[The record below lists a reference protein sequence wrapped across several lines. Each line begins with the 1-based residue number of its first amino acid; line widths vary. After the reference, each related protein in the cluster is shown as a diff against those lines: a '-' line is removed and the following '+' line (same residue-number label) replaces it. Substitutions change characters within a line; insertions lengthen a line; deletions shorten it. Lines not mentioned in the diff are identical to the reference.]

1 MRHFDAWILR
11 DPYSIWHYYSTGRRW
26 QESVRDMIQSR
37 QICAPHVDSNNN
49 ATPVDPLARS
59 ISSQPDCGLLQKLPP
74 EIRLMIYGYVFGD
87 EAVHLVQLRGKIRH
101 VRCPQHKSASDI
113 PSHRQCCPETL
124 ARWRS
129 SPSSSSAG
137 NGGGS
142 HLYPHTH
149 KTLPSNLTDSSL
161 SLLRTCRAIYLE
173 AADMPYQ
180 TLSFDV
186 DDLHTFIAFSLTI
199 SPEHLAR
206 IKRLTVQWTPI
217 WQPMTGDSFSSSAAA
232 AAGGGSNKSS
242 IYSHT
247 HNDHLWKLFWS
258 RVQALEGLEE
268 LHLNL
273 DLGRFMGNAMNTVP
287 GAPGSVLLGGANN
300 KKISLDVAEPWLQP
314 LMAVRGLKEFDLCVS
329 ARCDASARNTLVA
342 QIGAEAVV
350 LRDCLRE
357 VMCLPREPS
366 TTEFATESGVPVSF
380 LRDISASSSC
390 GMDENLWKGNIQR
403 PQLMITAA

>member
-37 QICAPHVDSNNN
+37 QICAPLVDVDGNNN
-49 ATPVDPLARS
+49 TTPVDPLARS
-59 ISSQPDCGLLQKLPP
+59 ISSQPNCGLLQKLPP
-74 EIRLMIYGYVFGD
+74 EVRLMIYGYVFGD
-87 EAVHLVQLRGKIRH
+87 EAVHLVQLKGKIRH
-101 VRCPQHKSASDI
+101 VRCCKHKSASDI
-113 PSHRQCCPETL
+113 PSHRQCCPETM

-129 SPSSSSAG
+129 SSSSASSAG
-137 NGGGS
+137 ERSDS

-149 KTLPSNLTDSSL
+149 KSLPAKLSNSSL

-173 AADMPYQ
+173 AADIPYK
-180 TLSFDV
+180 TISFDV
-186 DDLHTFIAFSLTI
+186 DDLHTFVAFSLTI
-199 SPEHLAR
+199 SPEHLGR

-217 WQPMTGDSFSSSAAA
+217 WQPMTGDSSSSSSSAAA
-232 AAGGGSNKSS
+232 GSNKSS

-258 RVQALEGLEE
+258 RVQALEGLES
-268 LHLNL
+268 LFLNL

-287 GAPGSVLLGGANN
+287 GAPGSVLLGGANS

-329 ARCDASARNTLVA
+329 ARCDASARNTLVE

-357 VMCLPREPS
+357 VMCLPREAS
-366 TTEFATESGVPVSF
+366 TTGFGVPASF
-380 LRDISASSSC
+380 LREISVSSC
-390 GMDENLWKGNIQR
+390 GMDELPKGNMQR

>member
-37 QICAPHVDSNNN
+37 QICAPPVDLDVDSSNKQ
-49 ATPVDPLARS
+49 PVSPLARS
-59 ISSQPDCGLLQKLPP
+59 ISSQPNCGKLPP
-74 EIRLMIYGYVFGD
+74 EIRLMIYGHIFGD
-87 EAVHLVQLRGKIRH
+87 EAVHLVQLKGKIRH
-101 VRCPQHKSASDI
+101 VRCCKHKSASDI
-113 PSHRQCCPETL
+113 PSHRRCCPETM

-129 SPSSSSAG
+129 SSAG
-137 NGGGS
+137 AGS
-142 HLYPHTH
+142 DSRLYPHTH
-149 KTLPSNLTDSSL
+149 K
-161 SLLRTCRAIYLE
+161 SLLGKLSNSSPSLLQTCRAIYLE
-173 AADMPYQ
+173 AADMPYS

-186 DDLHTFIAFSLTI
+186 DDLHTFVAFSLTI

-217 WQPMTGDSFSSSAAA
+217 WQPMTSDSSSSSA
-232 AAGGGSNKSS
+232 GSNKSS

-247 HNDHLWKLFWS
+247 HNDHIWKLFWS
-258 RVQALEGLEE
+258 RVQALEGLET
-268 LHLNL
+268 LYLNL

-287 GAPGSVLLGGANN
+287 DAPGGVLLGGANN
-300 KKISLDVAEPWLQP
+300 QKISLDVAEPWLQP
-314 LMAVRGLKEFDLCVS
+314 LKAVRGLKNFDMCVS
-329 ARCDASARNTLVA
+329 ARCDASARNMLVA

-366 TTEFATESGVPVSF
+366 TTRSVVPVSF
-380 LRDISASSSC
+380 LRDTAASR
-390 GMDENLWKGNIQR
+390 GMHEYPSNRNVQR
-403 PQLMITAA
+403 PQRMITAA

>member
-37 QICAPHVDSNNN
+37 QICAPPVDFDSKNT
-49 ATPVDPLARS
+49 TPVDPLARS
-59 ISSQPDCGLLQKLPP
+59 ISSQPNCGLLQRLPP
-74 EIRLMIYGYVFGD
+74 EIRLMIYGYAFGD
-87 EAVHLVQLRGKIRH
+87 EAVHLVQLKGKIRH
-101 VRCPQHKSASDI
+101 VRCCKHKSASDI
-113 PSHRQCCPETL
+113 PSHRQCCPETM

-129 SPSSSSAG
+129 SSPSAG
-137 NGGGS
+137 TGADS

-149 KTLPSNLTDSSL
+149 KSLPGKLSNSSL

-173 AADMPYQ
+173 AADIPYQ

-199 SPEHLAR
+199 SPDHLAR
-206 IKRLTVQWTPI
+206 IKGLTVQWTPI
-217 WQPMTGDSFSSSAAA
+217 WQPMTGDPPSSAAA
-232 AAGGGSNKSS
+232 GSNKSS

-258 RVQALEGLEE
+258 RVQALEGLER
-268 LHLNL
+268 LDLNL

-287 GAPGSVLLGGANN
+287 GAAGSVLPGGANN

-314 LMAVRGLKEFDLCVS
+314 LMAVRGLKDFDLCVS
-329 ARCDASARNTLVA
+329 ARCDASARNTLVE

-357 VMCLPREPS
+357 VMCLPREAS
-366 TTEFATESGVPVSF
+366 SGSGVVPVSF
-380 LRDISASSSC
+380 LRDISASSC
-390 GMDENLWKGNIQR
+390 GMDELPRGNLQR

>member
-26 QESVRDMIQSR
+26 QESVRDMIRSR
-37 QICAPHVDSNNN
+37 QICAPLVDVDGNNN
-49 ATPVDPLARS
+49 TTPVDPLARS
-59 ISSQPDCGLLQKLPP
+59 ISSQANCGLLQTLPP

-87 EAVHLVQLRGKIRH
+87 EAVHLVQLKGKIRH
-101 VRCPQHKSASDI
+101 VRCCKHNSASDT
-113 PSHRQCCPETL
+113 PSHRQCCPETM

-129 SPSSSSAG
+129 SSSSAG
-137 NGGGS
+137 AGSDS

-149 KTLPSNLTDSSL
+149 KSLPGKLSNSSL

-173 AADMPYQ
+173 AADIPYQ

-186 DDLHTFIAFSLTI
+186 DDLHTFVAFSLTI

-217 WQPMTGDSFSSSAAA
+217 WQPMTGDSSSSSLSAAT
-232 AAGGGSNKSS
+232 GSNKSS

-247 HNDHLWKLFWS
+247 HNDQLWKLFWS
-258 RVQALEGLEE
+258 RVQTLVGLES
-268 LHLNL
+268 LFLNL

-287 GAPGSVLLGGANN
+287 GAPGGVLLGGANN

-329 ARCDASARNTLVA
+329 ARCDASARNTLVE
-342 QIGAEAVV
+342 QIGAEAVM

-357 VMCLPREPS
+357 VMCLPREAS
-366 TTEFATESGVPVSF
+366 TAGFGVPASS
-380 LRDISASSSC
+380 LRDISVSSC
-390 GMDENLWKGNIQR
+390 GMDELPRGNMQR

>member
-37 QICAPHVDSNNN
+37 QICAPLVDSKNS
-49 ATPVDPLARS
+49 APVDPLARS
-59 ISSQPDCGLLQKLPP
+59 ISSQPNCGLLQKLPP

-87 EAVHLVQLRGKIRH
+87 EAVHLVQLKGKIRH
-101 VRCPQHKSASDI
+101 VRCSQHKSASDI
-113 PSHRQCCPETL
+113 PSHRHCCPETM

-129 SPSSSSAG
+129 SFSPSAG
-137 NGGGS
+137 TGSDS

-149 KTLPSNLTDSSL
+149 KALPGKLTNSSL

-173 AADMPYQ
+173 AADIPYQ
-180 TLSFDV
+180 TLSFDI
-186 DDLHTFIAFSLTI
+186 DDLHTFVAFSLTI

-217 WQPMTGDSFSSSAAA
+217 WQPMTGDSSLSSAA
-232 AAGGGSNKSS
+232 GSNKSS

-258 RVQALEGLEE
+258 RVQALEGLEG
-268 LHLNL
+268 LYLNL

-287 GAPGSVLLGGANN
+287 GAPGVLPGGANS
-300 KKISLDVAEPWLQP
+300 KKISLDVTEPWLQP

-329 ARCDASARNTLVA
+329 ARCDALARNTLVE

-366 TTEFATESGVPVSF
+366 TMSWTTGPGVPVSF
-380 LRDISASSSC
+380 LQDISASSC
-390 GMDENLWKGNIQR
+390 GMDELPRGNMQR
-403 PQLMITAA
+403 SQLMITAA

>member
-37 QICAPHVDSNNN
+37 QICAPLVGSNNT
-49 ATPVDPLARS
+49 TPVDPLARS

-101 VRCPQHKSASDI
+101 VRCSKHKSASDI
-113 PSHRQCCPETL
+113 PSHRQCCPETM

-129 SPSSSSAG
+129 SSSSSSAG
-137 NGGGS
+137 DRADS
-142 HLYPHTH
+142 RLYPHTH
-149 KTLPSNLTDSSL
+149 KSLPGKLSNSSF

-173 AADMPYQ
+173 AADIPYQ
-180 TLSFDV
+180 SLSFDV

-206 IKRLTVQWTPI
+206 LKRLTVQWTPI
-217 WQPMTGDSFSSSAAA
+217 WQPMTGDSSSSAG
-232 AAGGGSNKSS
+232 AGSSKSS

-258 RVQALEGLEE
+258 RVQALEGLERID
-268 LHLNL
+268 LNL
-273 DLGRFMGNAMNTVP
+273 DLGQFMGNAMNTAP
-287 GAPGSVLLGGANN
+287 GAPGSVLPRGANN
-300 KKISLDVAEPWLQP
+300 AKISLDIAEPWLQP
-314 LMAVRGLKEFDLCVS
+314 LMAVRGLKEFDLCIS
-329 ARCDASARNTLVA
+329 ARCDASARNTVME

-357 VMCLPREPS
+357 VMCLPREPLSTVS
-366 TTEFATESGVPVSF
+366 TTGSGVPVSF
-380 LRDISASSSC
+380 LRDISAASR
-390 GMDENLWKGNIQR
+390 GMEEYLSKGNVQR

>member
-26 QESVRDMIQSR
+26 QETVRDMIHSR
-37 QICAPHVDSNNN
+37 QICAPLVDSNNS
-49 ATPVDPLARS
+49 APVDPLVRS
-59 ISSQPDCGLLQKLPP
+59 ISSQSDCGLLQRLPP
-74 EIRLMIYGYVFGD
+74 EIRLMIYGFVFGD
-87 EAVHLVQLRGKIRH
+87 EAVHLVQLKGKIRH
-101 VRCPQHKSASDI
+101 VRCSQHKSASNI
-113 PSHRQCCPETL
+113 SSHRQCCPETM
-124 ARWRS
+124 ARWRCS
-129 SPSSSSAG
+129 SFAAASAG
-137 NGGGS
+137 DS

-149 KTLPSNLTDSSL
+149 KSLPGKLSNSSL

-173 AADMPYQ
+173 VADIPYQ

-186 DDLHTFIAFSLTI
+186 DDLHTFVAFSLTI

-217 WQPMTGDSFSSSAAA
+217 WQPMTGNSSSFSQT
-232 AAGGGSNKSS
+232 GSNKSS

-247 HNDHLWKLFWS
+247 HNDHLWKLFWT
-258 RVQALEGLEE
+258 RVQALEGLQG

-287 GAPGSVLLGGANN
+287 GAPGSVLLGGANST
-300 KKISLDVAEPWLQP
+300 KISLNVAEPWLQP
-314 LMAVRGLKEFDLCVS
+314 LMAVRGLKDFDLCVS
-329 ARCDASARNTLVA
+329 ARCDASARNSLVE

-366 TTEFATESGVPVSF
+366 TTTRCAVPVAS
-380 LRDISASSSC
+380 LKDISASC
-390 GMDENLWKGNIQR
+390 EMDEHILKANVQR

>member
-1 MRHFDAWILR
+1 MN
-11 DPYSIWHYYSTGRRW
+11 
-26 QESVRDMIQSR
+26 
-37 QICAPHVDSNNN
+37 VDSNNIKQ
-49 ATPVDPLARS
+49 AVDPIARS
-59 ISSQPDCGLLQKLPP
+59 ISSQPNCGLLQKLPP

-87 EAVHLVQLRGKIRH
+87 EAVHLVQLKGKIRH
-101 VRCPQHKSASDI
+101 VRCCKHKSASDI
-113 PSHRQCCPETL
+113 PSHRHCCSETM

-129 SPSSSSAG
+129 FSSSFSTSAG
-137 NGGGS
+137 SDS

-149 KTLPSNLTDSSL
+149 KSLPGKLSNSSL

-173 AADMPYQ
+173 AADIPYQ

-186 DDLHTFIAFSLTI
+186 DDLHTFVAFSLTI

-217 WQPMTGDSFSSSAAA
+217 WQPMTGDSSSSPV
-232 AAGGGSNKSS
+232 GSNKSS

-258 RVQALEGLEE
+258 RVQALEGLEA
-268 LHLNL
+268 LYLNL
-273 DLGRFMGNAMNTVP
+273 DLGRFMGNAMNIVP

-300 KKISLDVAEPWLQP
+300 KKISLNISEPWLQP
-314 LMAVRGLKEFDLCVS
+314 LMDVRGLKDFDLCVS
-329 ARCDASARNTLVA
+329 ARCDASARNTLVE

-366 TTEFATESGVPVSF
+366 TIGSVVPVSF
-380 LRDISASSSC
+380 LRDISLSSC
-390 GMDENLWKGNIQR
+390 VTDEYLSKGNLQR